1 MSDDAFEAF
10 WFLYQSCRRSLAKM
24 AMSSSTRT
32 STLTYFHQA
41 VKGALNRSNN
51 LDTFIKAI
59 ELATDLNF
67 SQHYADPLPSQSA
80 LETLFT
86 ELKQHGT
93 LAFMPKLVERV
104 QERQEIDEEQ
114 AETGDEV

>member
-1 MSDDAFEAF
+1 MTEDAFEAF
-10 WFLYQSCRRSLAKM
+10 WFLYEASRRSLSKM

-51 LDTFIKAI
+51 VDTFIKAV

-67 SQHYADPLPSQSA
+67 SQYYGDALPSPA
-80 LETLFT
+80 AFATLFT
-86 ELKQHGT
+86 ELKEHGT

-104 QERQEIDEEQ
+104 QARKETADERE
-114 AETGDEV
+114 ETGGDA

>member
-1 MSDDAFEAF
+1 MTDDAFEAF
-10 WFLYQSCRRSLAKM
+10 WFLYQANRRTLAKM
-24 AMSSSTRT
+24 AGSSSTRT

-41 VKGALNRSNN
+41 VRGALNRSNDV
-51 LDTFIKAI
+51 DTFIKAL

-67 SQHYADPLPSQSA
+67 SQNYEDPLPSPRAMSV
-80 LETLFT
+80 LFS

-104 QERQEIDEEQ
+104 QERRADKDENDG
-114 AETGDEV
+114 GDA

>member
-1 MSDDAFEAF
+1 MTDDAFEAF
-10 WFLYQSCRRSLAKM
+10 WFLYQACRRSLGKM

-41 VKGALNRSNN
+41 VKGSLNRSNDV
-51 LDTFIKAI
+51 DTFIKAM
-59 ELATDLNF
+59 ELATDLSF
-67 SQHYADPLPSQSA
+67 SQRYADPLPSPLA
-80 LETLFT
+80 LEALFT

-104 QERQEIDEEQ
+104 QERKETMADQEDTG
-114 AETGDEV
+114 AEV